1 MVNIVGIETKVI
13 IKEVPMG
20 HLNTL
25 LVSMIHQGQLAGLKS
40 IESPPSLRIYKV
52 IQIWQKVD
60 KVRGEVREINRMKV
74 ASTLLV
80 VTGTTISMIEVEDTK
95 VSEKINQSD

>member
-1 MVNIVGIETKVI
+1 MVNIVGIETKII

-25 LVSMIHQGQLAGLKS
+25 LVSITHQGQLAGLKS
-40 IESPPSLRIYKV
+40 IESPPSHRIYKV

-60 KVRGEVREINRMKV
+60 KGRGKVREINRLKV

-80 VTGTTISMIEVEDTK
+80 VTGTTISMIEEEDTK
-95 VSEKINQSD
+95 VSER